1 MFSYEKEIEEELNES
16 IFNDYELLCSM
27 YQDDIKEIIYNKEE
41 LKFLLRINYSLN
53 LENSETI
60 NTINHIKLK
69 NLNLENSELK
79 IPYWIQFNYDKK
91 EKKLVYKFFILWIK
105 DNIDL
110 INQIKTQLHSVEEP
124 FIYNS
129 IELLKDNI
137 DNTLNNSNIVFFLN
151 EIKFQNSNNLSIEN
165 ALFTIT
171 EANSDCPEFLY
182 EEKEENNIDKEP
194 NIKKSN
200 KNDEKN
206 RNKRNKKHLTQYEM
220 FFEKGGIK
228 SEILPE
234 KNYVFQ
240 SHGINVKNMEEINL
254 YKSYLLSNNK
264 IKKATRNVFAFRFL
278 DDKSN
283 TIIEDYDDDGEHY
296 AGTRILGYLQKMKI
310 YNILILVSRFN
321 GDLHL
326 KEHSTKYLTI
336 AEILLKENKSL
347 FSFEK

>member
-1 MFSYEKEIEEELNES
+1 MFSHEKEIEEELSES

-27 YQDDIKEIIYNKEE
+27 YQDDIKEIINNKDE
-41 LKFLLRINYSLN
+41 LNFLLRINYSLN
-53 LENSETI
+53 LENTEII
-60 NTINHIKLK
+60 NTINYIKLK
-69 NLNLENSELK
+69 GLNIENSELK
-79 IPYWIQFNYDKK
+79 IPYWIQFNYDKN
-91 EKKLVYKFFILWIK
+91 EKKLEYKFFIFWIK
-105 DNIDL
+105 ENTDL
-110 INQIKTQLHSVEEP
+110 INQIKTQLDSIEEP
-124 FIYNS
+124 FIYNA
-129 IELLKDNI
+129 IELIKKNLD
-137 DNTLNNSNIVFFLN
+137 DTLNDSNIVIFLN

-171 EANSDCPEFLY
+171 KANSDCPDFLY
-182 EEKEENNIDKEP
+182 EEKEESYDKEQKVKKYEENNDK
-194 NIKKSN
+194 NINENN
-200 KNDEKN
+200 KMQ
-206 RNKRNKKHLTQYEM
+206 LTEYEM

-234 KNYVFQ
+234 KDYVFQ
-240 SHGINVKNMEEINL
+240 SHGINVKNMEEVNL

-296 AGTRILGYLQKMKI
+296 AGTRILGFLQKMKI

-321 GDLHL
+321 GALHL
-326 KEHSTKYLTI
+326 KQHSTKYLTI
-336 AEILLKENKSL
+336 AEILLKDNKNL

>member
-1 MFSYEKEIEEELNES
+1 MFSHEKEIEEELSES

-27 YQDDIKEIIYNKEE
+27 YQDVIKEIINNKDE
-41 LKFLLRINYSLN
+41 LNFLLRINYSLN
-53 LENSETI
+53 LENTEII
-60 NTINHIKLK
+60 NTINYIKLK
-69 NLNLENSELK
+69 GLNIENSELK
-79 IPYWIQFNYDKK
+79 IPYWIQFNYDKN
-91 EKKLVYKFFILWIK
+91 EKKLEYKFFIFWIK
-105 DNIDL
+105 ENTDL
-110 INQIKTQLHSVEEP
+110 INQIKTQLDSIEEP
-124 FIYNS
+124 FIYNA
-129 IELLKDNI
+129 IELIKKNLD
-137 DNTLNNSNIVFFLN
+137 DTLNDSNIVIFLN

-171 EANSDCPEFLY
+171 KANSDCPDFLY
-182 EEKEENNIDKEP
+182 EEKEESYDKEQKVKKYEENNDK
-194 NIKKSN
+194 NINENN
-200 KNDEKN
+200 KMQ
-206 RNKRNKKHLTQYEM
+206 LTEYEM

-234 KNYVFQ
+234 KDYVFQ
-240 SHGINVKNMEEINL
+240 SHGINVKNMEEVNL

-296 AGTRILGYLQKMKI
+296 AGTRILGFLQKMKI

-321 GDLHL
+321 GALHL
-326 KEHSTKYLTI
+326 KQHSMKYLTI
-336 AEILLKENKSL
+336 AEILLKDNKNL